1 MNLFFNEYRMNGG
14 SEGEEFQIGVSLGE
28 YLGQNWSCDYVN
40 YAVSFITNYNSTSKV
55 YEALLVPQMKG
66 TAYGSEHVF
75 NKE

>member
-1 MNLFFNEYRMNGG
+1 MNGG

-55 YEALLVPQMKG
+55 YEALLVP
-66 TAYGSEHVF
+66 
-75 NKE
+75 